1 MTLLGKIFTVMIF
14 IMSIVFMSLSLM
26 VFATHKNWK
35 TIATNPN
42 PGPGQQLG
50 YLEQLAKK
58 NTEIDN
64 LTNQL
69 NRLKDQY
76 AGEQAARTYALSALT
91 TKLTQLDQQLT
102 QRAKE
107 LIDLQG
113 AHTVQTAALQT
124 LETNN
129 KRLLE
134 EVTQLRESV
143 RVAQNDRDTQF
154 LKVVD
159 LTDKLNGAL
168 DIERTLK
175 ERQSQLVDQ
184 VAQQKRVMDSHGLTI
199 NTPTEAIPPSVDGVV
214 LAVGAKDLIEIS
226 LGHDDGLKEGHQM
239 EVFRGA
245 TYLGRVIVMKTEP
258 NRAVVKILPEY
269 RKGTIR
275 KDDRVTTRL
284 G

>member
-1 MTLLGKIFTVMIF
+1 
-14 IMSIVFMSLSLM
+14 
-26 VFATHKNWK
+26 
-35 TIATNPN
+35 
-42 PGPGQQLG
+42 
-50 YLEQLAKK
+50 
-58 NTEIDN
+58 
-64 LTNQL
+64 
-69 NRLKDQY
+69 
-76 AGEQAARTYALSALT
+76 LSALT

-134 EVTQLRESV
+134 EVTQLRDSV

-184 VAQQKRVMDSHGLTI
+184 VAQQKRVMDSHGLTV
-199 NTPTEAIPPSVDGVV
+199 NTPTEGIPPSVDGVV
-214 LAVGAKDLIEIS
+214 LAVGSKDLIEIS

-258 NRAVVKILPEY
+258 NRAVVKILPEF